1 MKCVTK
7 EQDKMKEFEKAN
19 GNEVKKLE
27 EKLAQVTTTIAILK
41 DSTQVE
47 ITTRNRSLNIWRMLK
62 MKS

>member
-7 EQDKMKEFEKAN
+7 EQDKMKEFDKVN

-27 EKLAQVTTTIAILK
+27 EKLAQVTTKMAILK

-47 ITTRNRSLNIWRMLK
+47 DHYKKSLLEDLT
-62 MKS
+62 SA